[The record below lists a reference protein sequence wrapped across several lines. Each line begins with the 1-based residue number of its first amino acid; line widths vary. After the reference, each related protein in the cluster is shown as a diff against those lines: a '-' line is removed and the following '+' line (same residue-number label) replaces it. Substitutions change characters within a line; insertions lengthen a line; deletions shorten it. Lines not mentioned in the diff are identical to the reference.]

1 VSHEEEESRVGQA
14 GPTRRP
20 RPSGEG
26 ESRPV
31 GKEGRWPRL
40 GRKPE
45 LGQSSRN
52 KIILNFF
59 WNLDFCKVWKFLQ
72 GDLDG
77 ILTWGFFLKSHRFS
91 RNLRKM
97 PNDMP

>member
-1 VSHEEEESRVGQA
+1 VLRPFRKRKGVVTGLVWRKQTTTLNRLRPEEEQSRAGQA
-14 GPTRRP
+14 GLAGRP

-26 ESRPV
+26 ETRPV

-52 KIILNFF
+52 KILSNF
-59 WNLDFCKVWKFLQ
+59 
-72 GDLDG
+72 
-77 ILTWGFFLKSHRFS
+77 I
-91 RNLRKM
+91 
-97 PNDMP
+97 